1 MPRIG
6 GRGYSVGHLFV
17 FGNQRLKDYAKIVR
31 EPPREM
37 KPRPEKPGLARTA
50 IDKNQQAQAAAS
62 SKKLLYIVVAVIV
75 AVVLG
80 SAYRQHLNKGVKL
93 SAKAA
98 QGSASVSSASGSPQF
113 DFYSVLPSGN
123 NPEAATTPANDGSS
137 STTAA
142 PVATISTGTA
152 TTTAVATT
160 SAASASSAAAPAAST
175 ASTSY
180 SLSAGSYPNSADA
193 QQMLSQLLL
202 LGVDAKVVTVQ
213 NNGSAA
219 YQVEVGPFADQDTMN
234 IVKQQLSSHSI
245 PVSVISQ

>member
-17 FGNQRLKDYAKIVR
+17 FGNERLKDYAKIVR

-80 SAYRQHLNKGVKL
+80 SAYRQHLNKGMKL
-93 SAKAA
+93 SAKAT
-98 QGSASVSSASGSPQF
+98 QGSASVSSASNSPQF

-123 NPEAATTPANDGSS
+123 NPEAATTPANNGSS
-137 STTAA
+137 STTTA
-142 PVATISTGTA
+142 PVATIPTGT
-152 TTTAVATT
+152 TTTPVAATP
-160 SAASASSAAAPAAST
+160 AASAPSTAAPPPT
-175 ASTSY
+175 ASASY
-180 SLSAGSYPNSADA
+180 YLSAGSYPNSADA

-202 LGVDAKVVTVQ
+202 LGVDAKVVNAQ
-213 NNGSAA
+213 NNASPS
-219 YQVEVGPFADQDTMN
+219 YQVEVGPFSDQDTMN
-234 IVKQQLSSHSI
+234 IVKQQLSSHDI